1 MRAKI
6 SKWGNSLGVRLPKAI
21 AEAAGLREG
30 QVVDLAPQPDG
41 VNLRRTEE
49 EPRYSLNELV
59 AEMERLGPEKRPG
72 FEEWGI
78 LPSEWPA
85 EDWSDVAPPLKP
97 VGTKNASNQRKRAR
111 RR

>member
-1 MRAKI
+1 
-6 SKWGNSLGVRLPKAI
+6 
-21 AEAAGLREG
+21 
-30 QVVDLAPQPDG
+30 LAPQPDG

-85 EDWSDVAPPLKP
+85 EDWSDVAPPRKP

>member
-6 SKWGNSLGVRLPKAI
+6 SRWGNSLGVRLPKAV

-59 AEMERLGPEKRPG
+59 AEMEKLGPERRPG
-72 FEEWGI
+72 FEEWG
-78 LPSEWPA
+78 LSPSEWPV
-85 EDWSDVAPPLKP
+85 EDWSDVAPPRKT
-97 VGTKNASNQRKRAR
+97 VRTKDAGNRKRAR
-111 RR
+111 RG